1 MTTLRGCFPVLC
13 TPFDSKGNVDEAA
26 FEKVV
31 EFAVGC
37 GVQGVVF
44 PGTASEVGHLTKDE
58 RAQLIA
64 KLELKLDGRIPF
76 IAGATADTPEEVS
89 SHIDVAAKAGATV
102 AMVMAPKALG
112 QDVDAHLEFF
122 RAIDAK
128 IPLMLQNAPA
138 PFGAGLKPDQ
148 VAGLARALDC
158 VEYVKEE
165 TLPCGANL
173 STVIELAGDSIKGVF
188 GGAGGRYITDEL
200 ARGAL
205 GTVPAVEIADLH
217 AALIAKWEAGELNEA
232 RRLFAA
238 SLPMLNMQAIFR
250 TRLTKEVLRR
260 RGVIGPSES
269 RHPDPRMDAGDL
281 AELGVWCDWLS
292 EDLTGPELIAAE

>member
-1 MTTLRGCFPVLC
+1 MTLRGCFPVLC
-13 TPFDSKGNVDEAA
+13 TPFHEDGSVDADA
-26 FEKVV
+26 FGKVID
-31 EFAVGC
+31 FALDC

-44 PGTASEVGHLTKDE
+44 PGTASEVGHLTPAE
-58 RAQLIA
+58 RAMLVA
-64 KLELKLDGRIPF
+64 RLGEHLNGRVPF
-76 IAGATADTPEEVS
+76 VVGATADTPEAVS
-89 SHIDVAAKAGATV
+89 ARIAEGASAGAVV

-112 QDVDAHLEFF
+112 QDVDAQLAFF
-122 RAIDAK
+122 KAIDAR

-138 PFGAGLKPDQ
+138 PFGAGLKPGQ
-148 VAGLARALDC
+148 VAELARSLDC
-158 VEYVKEE
+158 VDYVKEE

-173 STVIELAGDSIKGVF
+173 STVIEEAGGSIKGVF

-205 GTVPAVEIADLH
+205 GTVPAVEIADIHTALV
-217 AALIAKWEAGELNEA
+217 AAWEAGNRGEA

-260 RGVIGPSES
+260 RGIIGPSES
-269 RHPDPRMDAGDL
+269 RHPDPHMDEGDL

-292 EDLTGPELIAAE
+292 EHLKGAKLIAAE

>member
-1 MTTLRGCFPVLC
+1 MTLRGCFPVLC
-13 TPFDSKGNVDEAA
+13 TPFDAEGAVDAAA
-26 FEKVV
+26 FDQVV
-31 EFAVGC
+31 DFALGC
-37 GVQGVVF
+37 SVQGVVF
-44 PGTASEVGHLTKDE
+44 PGTASEVGHLTQDE
-58 RAQLIA
+58 RAMLIA
-64 KLELKLDGRIPF
+64 RLGARLDGRVPF
-76 IAGATADTPEEVS
+76 VAGATADTPEAVS
-89 SHIDVAAKAGATV
+89 DHIAAGAAAGATV

-112 QDVDAHLEFF
+112 QDVSAHLEFF
-122 RAIDAK
+122 RAIDAP

-138 PFGAGLKPDQ
+138 PFGAGLKPAQ
-148 VAGLARALDC
+148 VAELARALDC
-158 VEYVKEE
+158 VDYVKEE

-217 AALIAKWEAGELNEA
+217 TALIASWETGDLNEA

-260 RGVIGPSES
+260 RGVIGASES

-281 AELGVWCDWLS
+281 AELGIWCDWLS
-292 EDLTGPELIAAE
+292 EDLSGPKLIAAE

>member
-1 MTTLRGCFPVLC
+1 MKLRGCFPVLC
-13 TPFDSKGNVDEAA
+13 TPFDADGSVDVDA
-26 FEKVV
+26 FDKVV
-31 EFAVGC
+31 DFALRC
-37 GVQGVVF
+37 GVQGVVY
-44 PGTASEVGHLTKDE
+44 PGTASEVGHLTSDE
-58 RAQLIA
+58 RAMLIA
-64 KLELKLDGRIPF
+64 RLGQRLGGRVPF
-76 IAGATADTPEEVS
+76 VAGATADTPEAVS
-89 SHIDVAAKAGATV
+89 SHIATGVEAGAVV
-102 AMVMAPKALG
+102 AMVMAPKILG
-112 QDVDAHLEFF
+112 PDVAAHLAFF
-122 RAIDAK
+122 RAIDTA

-148 VAGLARALDC
+148 VAELARELEW
-158 VEYVKEE
+158 VSYVKEE

-173 STVIELAGDSIKGVF
+173 SAVIALAGDHIEGVF

-217 AALIAKWEAGELNEA
+217 TALVANWAAGNYSEA
-232 RRLFAA
+232 RRLFAN

-269 RHPDPRMDAGDL
+269 RHPDSRMDKDDL
-281 AELGVWCDWLS
+281 AELDIWCNWLAQ
-292 EDLTGPELIAAE
+292 DLTGPKLIAAE